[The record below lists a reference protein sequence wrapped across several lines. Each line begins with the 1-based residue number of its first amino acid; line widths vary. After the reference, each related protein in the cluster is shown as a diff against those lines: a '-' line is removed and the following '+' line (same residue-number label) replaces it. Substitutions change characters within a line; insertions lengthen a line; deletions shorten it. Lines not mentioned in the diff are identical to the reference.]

1 MTKPDIRENWLRP
14 SSRGPKTKIY
24 KNKLMESSLFYVYIN
39 RTKKGGWIILDKLQF
54 LECLSERYK
63 LPQNLEWR
71 LKNYR
76 TGFIGEGE
84 CLLMLLPEIPK
95 NWEVLADLNFPLV
108 AGRMQIEVMLI
119 SSRKDF
125 HFEVKNLLQN

>member
-1 MTKPDIRENWLRP
+1 
-14 SSRGPKTKIY
+14 
-24 KNKLMESSLFYVYIN
+24 ME
-39 RTKKGGWIILDKLQF
+39 
-54 LECLSERYK
+54 
-63 LPQNLEWR
+63 
-71 LKNYR
+71 NYR

-95 NWEVLADLNFPLV
+95 NWMVLADLNFPLV
-108 AGRMQIEVMLI
+108 AGRMQIDIMLI